1 MRKYGKI
8 FIPVI
13 YISVIIVMV
22 LSVLLVINGVKSFLN
37 EQEKP
42 NYVLDDYFSDISP
55 VMKTEKND
63 KVIRPYLDDKV
74 KVGKYFYDYKAN
86 DDKKKS
92 SIIVYENTYIQNK
105 GVDYVN
111 TEDFDVVSIMNGE
124 VESIEDNEIYG
135 KIITIKHN
143 DNFKSVYS
151 NVKDILVTVGYKVS
165 QGEIIAASNSSKID
179 KEHASLLHF
188 EVYYKGEAIDPE
200 NLYTLSV
207 SELE

>member
-1 MRKYGKI
+1 
-8 FIPVI
+8 
-13 YISVIIVMV
+13 
-22 LSVLLVINGVKSFLN
+22 
-37 EQEKP
+37 
-42 NYVLDDYFSDISP
+42 
-55 VMKTEKND
+55 
-63 KVIRPYLDDKV
+63 
-74 KVGKYFYDYKAN
+74 
-86 DDKKKS
+86 
-92 SIIVYENTYIQNK
+92 
-105 GVDYVN
+105 
-111 TEDFDVVSIMNGE
+111 MNGE

-135 KIITIKHN
+135 KIVTIKHN